1 MRRAAI
7 ALGAA
12 GLVAA
17 VAWFPPSVAAQQP
30 RGASAPKGP
39 LNTLAD
45 LERAIRCCWQ
55 WPPASVIKT
64 GMALTVRLS
73 FKRNGEI
80 FGARITYQKHNVSP
94 EEHNIY
100 YRALVEAIARY
111 SPLPVS
117 PSLGQAIAGRAFYF
131 HFEDSR
137 KQRKASLDG

>member
-1 MRRAAI
+1 MRWAAVVL
-7 ALGAA
+7 AAA

-17 VAWFPPSVAAQQP
+17 AVWLALPVVAQQP

-45 LERAIRCCWQ
+45 VERAIRGCWQ
-55 WPPASVIKT
+55 WPPVSAIKT
-64 GMALTVRLS
+64 GMELTVRLS

-80 FGARITYQKHNVSP
+80 FGARITYQSQNVSP
-94 EEHNIY
+94 EERNLY
-100 YRALVEAIARY
+100 YRALVDAIGRC
-111 SPLPVS
+111 SPLPVL